1 MSEARSVNT
10 CPLGSRVCSDRSLSS
25 GSAIH
30 NLLDDVGVQFIA
42 SGGMDRLPT
51 GVQFIAPLR
60 LSLRPG
66 GEPIHSS
73 TAPWQGRHKCPTD
86 LYIAI
91 LIDGLHFSSYSSL
104 AVGLVFFRNGAR
116 AGYHIIKARHAPE
129 AHAKFAQRCRSYII
143 A

>member
-42 SGGMDRLPT
+42 
-51 GVQFIAPLR
+51 
-60 LSLRPG
+60 PG

-86 LYIAI
+86 LYISI